1 MEIILSAD
9 GNGTATLPIEIISD
23 VNGFVIVRA
32 SGFKLKWVFP
42 SKSSVL

>member
-1 MEIILSAD
+1 MGMEL
-9 GNGTATLPIEIISD
+9 ATLPIEIISD
-23 VNGFVIVRA
+23 VNGFVIVRV